1 MTATKRDEVS
11 SHLRYIRL
19 ELREMHQ
26 TLIKEDLL
34 PDLNEAKEVH
44 AQLNA
49 LLDLL
54 TEKRVSKIKQL
65 IWRLR
70 DDLMDLYMVTEK
82 AEKTNIRT
90 SGKERVNLD
99 ILHSLR
105 IALIINSLVIMCK
118 IPKLS
123 TSNKFTNSDILSYG
137 LLLDF
142 NNVIKIIRS
151 AFSNNKS
158 FKDGNQIKEKENYSS
173 SNKSNLSLIEKEI
186 IRPLERNNKMIK
198 NITQLVAVNHGA
210 YG

>member
-1 MTATKRDEVS
+1 MFVLKAKSILSLNTLLAYCNILDPGFWIDQAYHEKQILNRFAYRKIGDYLRNDKR
-11 SHLRYIRL
+11 
-19 ELREMHQ
+19 
-26 TLIKEDLL
+26 
-34 PDLNEAKEVH
+34 A
-44 AQLNA
+44 
-49 LLDLL
+49 
-54 TEKRVSKIKQL
+54 SKIKQL

-70 DDLMDLYMVTEK
+70 DDLMDLYVVTEK

-105 IALIINSLVIMCK
+105 IALIINSLVIICK

-151 AFSNNKS
+151 AFTNNKS
-158 FKDGNQIKEKENYSS
+158 FKDGIYKRKR
-173 SNKSNLSLIEKEI
+173 KLLK
-186 IRPLERNNKMIK
+186 
-198 NITQLVAVNHGA
+198 
-210 YG
+210 